1 MSKSKGRPPAR
12 VLVVGCGYVGARL
25 AALLVDDGAEVWGA
39 KRDPTGL
46 PPGVRPVAVDV
57 TAPGS
62 LSALPGT
69 VDAVVYAVAP
79 GSRSPEAYRAAYVD
93 GLRNTLAVVG
103 EGARRL
109 VLVSST
115 GVYGHDDGRWVDEE
129 TPPEPADP
137 TARLILEGEG
147 VALSGPLLGVVL
159 RLGGIYGPGRTRTVR
174 QVLSGAAP
182 CLPPEVYGNRIHR
195 DDAAA
200 AVRHL
205 LALADPAPVYLGVD
219 LDPAPLRDV
228 YSWIA
233 EQGGVADPC
242 DGHRAVGPGSA
253 SGRRGTNKRCS
264 SRRLADSGFT
274 FQYPT
279 YREGYAPL
287 LDEARR

>member
-1 MSKSKGRPPAR
+1 MSESRSRPPIR
-12 VLVVGCGYVGARL
+12 VLVVGCGYVGGRL
-25 AALLVDDGAEVWGA
+25 AALLVDEGVDVWGA
-39 KRDPTGL
+39 KRDPMGL
-46 PPGVRPVAVDV
+46 PAGVRPVAVDV
-57 TAPGS
+57 TVPAS
-62 LSALPGT
+62 LAALPGT
-69 VDAVVYAVAP
+69 PDAVVYAVAP
-79 GSRSPEAYRAAYVD
+79 GARSPEAYRAAYVD
-93 GLRNTLAVVG
+93 GLRNTLAALG
-103 EGARRL
+103 EDTRRL

-147 VALSGPLLGVVL
+147 VALSGPTPGVVL

-182 CLPPEVYGNRIHR
+182 CLPPDVYGNRIHR

-228 YSWIA
+228 HSWIA

-242 DGHRAVGPGSA
+242 DGHRAAGPESA
-253 SGRRGTNKRCS
+253 RDRRGTNKRCS
-264 SRRLADSGFT
+264 SRRLVDSGFT
-274 FQYPT
+274 FKYPT
-279 YREGYAPL
+279 YREGYRPL
-287 LDEARR
+287 FDEARR